1 MLIRAEN
8 LVKKYNKLF
17 AVNDVS
23 IKIGEG
29 EVVGLLGPNGAGKTT
44 TFYMIVGLTKPTSGS
59 IYKDD
64 LNITRF
70 PIHKRANFG
79 IAYLPQ
85 ESSLFRKLNVYEN
98 LLLILSVSGKK
109 VDKRKIRGI
118 LDEFRISDLARKRC
132 ELLSGGEARKVEIAR
147 SMILDPDFLLL
158 DEPFS
163 GIDPKS
169 VSEMRDMIINLK
181 EKGIGVLLTDHNVRD
196 ALKII
201 DRAYIISKG
210 SIMFSGSP
218 REITEHIEVRKEFLG
233 NDFSL

>member
-1 MLIRAEN
+1 LIKAEN
-8 LVKKYNKLF
+8 LVKKYNKLL
-17 AVNDVS
+17 AVNDIS
-23 IKIGEG
+23 IKIEKG

-64 LNITRF
+64 VNITRF
-70 PIHKRANFG
+70 PIHKRASLG
-79 IAYLPQ
+79 IGYLAQ
-85 ESSLFRKLNVYEN
+85 EPSVFRKLNVYEN
-98 LLLILSVSGKK
+98 LSLILSVSGKK
-109 VDKRKIRGI
+109 ADKNKIRSI
-118 LDEFRISDLARKRC
+118 LDEFGISNIARKRC

-147 SMILDPDFLLL
+147 SVILDPDFLLL

-169 VSEMRDMIINLK
+169 VSEMIEMIFNLK
-181 EKGIGVLLTDHNVRD
+181 KIGIGVLLTDHNVRD

-210 SIMFSGSP
+210 SILFSGSP
-218 REITEHIEVRKEFLG
+218 REMTEHMDVRKEFLG

>member
-1 MLIRAEN
+1 MIKAEN
-8 LVKKYNKLF
+8 LVKKYNKLL
-17 AVNDVS
+17 AVNDIS
-23 IKIGEG
+23 LKIEKG

-64 LNITRF
+64 VNITRF
-70 PIHKRANFG
+70 PIHKRASLG
-79 IAYLPQ
+79 IGYLAQ
-85 ESSLFRKLNVYEN
+85 EPSVFRKLNVYEN
-98 LLLILSVSGKK
+98 LALILSVSGKK
-109 VDKRKIRGI
+109 VDKNKIRKM
-118 LDEFRISDLARKRC
+118 LDEFGISSIARKRC

-147 SMILDPDFLLL
+147 SVILDPDFLLL

-169 VSEMRDMIINLK
+169 VSEMIEMIFNLK
-181 EKGIGVLLTDHNVRD
+181 KIGIGVLLTDHNVRD
-196 ALKII
+196 SLKII

-210 SIMFSGSP
+210 SILFSGSP
-218 REITEHIEVRKEFLG
+218 REMTEHMDVRKEFLG

>member
-1 MLIRAEN
+1 MIRAEN

-70 PIHKRANFG
+70 PIHKRANLG

>member
-1 MLIRAEN
+1 MIRAEN
-8 LVKKYNKLF
+8 LVKKYNKLL
-17 AVNDVS
+17 AVNDIS
-23 IKIGEG
+23 LKIEKG

-64 LNITRF
+64 VNITRF
-70 PIHKRANFG
+70 PIHKRASLG
-79 IAYLPQ
+79 IGYLAQ
-85 ESSLFRKLNVYEN
+85 EPSVFRKLNVYEN
-98 LLLILSVSGKK
+98 LSLILSVSGKK
-109 VDKRKIRGI
+109 VDKNKIRSV
-118 LDEFRISDLARKRC
+118 LDEFGISNIARKRC

-147 SMILDPDFLLL
+147 SVILDPDFLLL

-169 VSEMRDMIINLK
+169 VSEMIEMIFNLK
-181 EKGIGVLLTDHNVRD
+181 KIGIGVLLTDHNVRD

-201 DRAYIISKG
+201 DRAYIISNG
-210 SIMFSGSP
+210 SILFSGSP
-218 REITEHIEVRKEFLG
+218 REMTEHMDVRKEFLG

>member
-1 MLIRAEN
+1 MIKAEN
-8 LVKKYNKLF
+8 LVKKYNKLL
-17 AVNDVS
+17 AVNDIS
-23 IKIGEG
+23 LKIEKG

-64 LNITRF
+64 VNITRF
-70 PIHKRANFG
+70 PIHKRAGLG
-79 IAYLPQ
+79 IGYLAQ
-85 ESSLFRKLNVYEN
+85 EPSVFRKLNVYEN
-98 LLLILSVSGKK
+98 LALILSVSGKK
-109 VDKRKIRGI
+109 VDKNKIRSI
-118 LDEFRISDLARKRC
+118 LDEFGISNIARKRC

-147 SMILDPDFLLL
+147 SVILDPDFLLL

-169 VSEMRDMIINLK
+169 VSEMIEMIFNLK
-181 EKGIGVLLTDHNVRD
+181 KIGIGVLLTDHNVRD

-210 SIMFSGSP
+210 SILFSGSP
-218 REITEHIEVRKEFLG
+218 REMTEHIDVRKEFLG

>member
-1 MLIRAEN
+1 LIRAEN
-8 LVKKYNKLF
+8 LVKKYNKLL
-17 AVNDVS
+17 AVNDIS
-23 IKIGEG
+23 LKIEKG

-64 LNITRF
+64 VNITRF
-70 PIHKRANFG
+70 PIHKRASLG
-79 IAYLPQ
+79 IGYLAQ
-85 ESSLFRKLNVYEN
+85 EPSVFRKLNVYEN
-98 LLLILSVSGKK
+98 LSLILSVSGKK
-109 VDKRKIRGI
+109 VDKNKIRSV
-118 LDEFRISDLARKRC
+118 LDEFGISNIARKRC

-147 SMILDPDFLLL
+147 SVILDPDFLLL

-169 VSEMRDMIINLK
+169 VSEMIEMIFNLK
-181 EKGIGVLLTDHNVRD
+181 KIGIGVLLTDHNVRD

-201 DRAYIISKG
+201 DRAYIISNG
-210 SIMFSGSP
+210 SILFSGSP
-218 REITEHIEVRKEFLG
+218 REMTEHMDVRKEFLG

>member
-1 MLIRAEN
+1 MIKAEN
-8 LVKKYNKLF
+8 LVKKYNKLL
-17 AVNDVS
+17 AVNDIS
-23 IKIGEG
+23 LKIEKG

-59 IYKDD
+59 IYKDNV
-64 LNITRF
+64 NITRF
-70 PIHKRANFG
+70 PIHKRAGLG
-79 IAYLPQ
+79 IGYLAQ
-85 ESSLFRKLNVYEN
+85 EPSVFRKLNVYEN
-98 LLLILSVSGKK
+98 LALILSVSGKK
-109 VDKRKIRGI
+109 VDKNKIRSI
-118 LDEFRISDLARKRC
+118 LDEFGISNIARKRC

-147 SMILDPDFLLL
+147 SVILNPDFLLL

-169 VSEMRDMIINLK
+169 VSEMIEMIFNLK
-181 EKGIGVLLTDHNVRD
+181 KIGIGVLLTDHNVRD

-210 SIMFSGSP
+210 SILFSGSP
-218 REITEHIEVRKEFLG
+218 REMTEHIDVRKEFLG

>member
-1 MLIRAEN
+1 MIRSEN

-23 IKIGEG
+23 IKIGKG

-70 PIHKRANFG
+70 PIHKRASFG

-85 ESSLFRKLNVYEN
+85 EPSVFRKLNVYEN
-98 LLLILSVSGKK
+98 LSLILSVSGKK
-109 VDKRKIRGI
+109 VDKKKIRKI
-118 LDEFRISDLARKRC
+118 LDEFGISNIARKRC

-169 VSEMRDMIINLK
+169 VSEMREMIVNLRK
-181 EKGIGVLLTDHNVRD
+181 RGIGVLLTDHNVRD

-210 SIMFSGSP
+210 SILFSGSP
-218 REITEHIEVRKEFLG
+218 REITEHIGVRKEFLG

>member
-1 MLIRAEN
+1 LIRAEN
-8 LVKKYNKLF
+8 LVKRYNKLL
-17 AVNDVS
+17 AVNDIS
-23 IKIGEG
+23 IKVEKGEI
-29 EVVGLLGPNGAGKTT
+29 VGLLGPNGAGKTT

-59 IYKDD
+59 IYKDNI
-64 LNITRF
+64 NITRF
-70 PIHKRANFG
+70 PIHKRASFG

-85 ESSLFRKLNVYEN
+85 EPSVFRKLTVYEN

-109 VDKRKIRGI
+109 MDKGKIRNI
-118 LDEFRISDLARKRC
+118 LDNFEISNIARKRC

-147 SMILDPDFLLL
+147 SLILDPDFLLL

-169 VSEMRDMIINLK
+169 VSEMKNMISNLK
-181 EKGIGVLLTDHNVRD
+181 NMGVGILMTDHNVRD

-201 DRAYIISKG
+201 DRAYIISNG
-210 SIMFSGSP
+210 SVLFSGSP
-218 REITEHIEVRKEFLG
+218 REITDHIEVKKEFLG

>member
-1 MLIRAEN
+1 MIKAEN
-8 LVKKYNKLF
+8 LVKKYNKLL
-17 AVNDVS
+17 AVNDIS
-23 IKIGEG
+23 LKIEKG

-64 LNITRF
+64 INITRF
-70 PIHKRANFG
+70 PIHKRASLG
-79 IAYLPQ
+79 IGYLAQ
-85 ESSLFRKLNVYEN
+85 EPSVFRKLNVYEN
-98 LLLILSVSGKK
+98 LALILSVSGKK
-109 VDKRKIRGI
+109 VDKNKIRKM
-118 LDEFRISDLARKRC
+118 LDEFGISNIARKRC

-147 SMILDPDFLLL
+147 SVILDPDFLLL

-169 VSEMRDMIINLK
+169 VSEMIEMIFNLK
-181 EKGIGVLLTDHNVRD
+181 KIGIGVLLTDHNVRD
-196 ALKII
+196 SLKII

-210 SIMFSGSP
+210 SILFSGSP
-218 REITEHIEVRKEFLG
+218 REMTEHMDVRKEFLG